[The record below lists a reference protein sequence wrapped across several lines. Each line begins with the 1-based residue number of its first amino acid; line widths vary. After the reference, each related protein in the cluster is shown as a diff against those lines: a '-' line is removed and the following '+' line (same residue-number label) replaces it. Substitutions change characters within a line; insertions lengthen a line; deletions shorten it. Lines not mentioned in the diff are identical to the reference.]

1 MQETK
6 VRSLGWEDPLEKEMA
21 NHSVSLPGKSHGQ
34 RSLVGCSPWGWQ
46 RVGHD
51 SATNTYLLNEFI
63 YVKHLEQ
70 CLPHDKNHVSA
81 RYYYHHRV
89 TLTFGRKFFMY
100 NQQTTY
106 S

>member
-1 MQETK
+1 MVIWRRKWQPTP
-6 VRSLGWEDPLEKEMA
+6 VF
-21 NHSVSLPGKSHGQ
+21 LPGESQEQ

>member
-1 MQETK
+1 
-6 VRSLGWEDPLEKEMA
+6 MA
-21 NHSVSLPGKSHGQ
+21 THSISLPGKSWTEEPGGLQ
-34 RSLVGCSPWGWQ
+34 SMGVAKSRGWQ

-70 CLPHDKNHVSA
+70 CLPHDKNHISA

-89 TLTFGRKFFMY
+89 TLTFGRKFFY
-100 NQQTTY
+100 V
-106 S
+106 